1 MREKNATSKVHLQ
14 ATDLHGVGK
23 LAIDATIGLTKLV
36 ETMHHNILRVPGV
49 FGKGTEDPTS
59 GITGLVYR
67 SIRGATNAVGGGLDI
82 LLGQLAGLLRHEAST
97 NARDAVVAALNG
109 VLGDHL
115 VASNNPLAMSMQFRH
130 NGALLTLTK
139 GALRHAIPQPSA
151 RILLL
156 IHGLCMSDVKWQRNG
171 HDHGA
176 AVAAETAFSPP
187 FTTVYLRYNT
197 GLHIS
202 VNGGA
207 LDAQLAALVKAWP
220 VPAEDL
226 TIIAHSMGGL
236 VTRSACYIARHAR
249 HAWPRVLKKIIF
261 LGTPHFG
268 APLERGGNWIDVVL
282 DASPYTMAFSRL
294 GKIRSAGITD
304 LRHAGVRDKD
314 WKERDRFAPS
324 THTKATKAHD
334 VPLPAGVQCYA
345 IAASIG
351 EKSDSIAGQILGD
364 GLVPVESALG
374 RHQDPA
380 HDLAIP
386 KSRQWIGYKMNH
398 MDLLDRQD
406 VYRRIKKWLAEKP

>member
-1 MREKNATSKVHLQ
+1 MRETNTPRKKHLQ

-67 SIRGATNAVGGGLDI
+67 SIRGATSAVGEGLDL
-82 LLGQLAGLLRHEAST
+82 LLGQLAGLLKQEASSD
-97 NARDAVVAALNG
+97 AREAVVAALNG

-115 VASNNPLAMSMQFRH
+115 VASQNPLAMSMQFRH
-130 NGALLTLTK
+130 NGELLTLTK
-139 GALRHAIPQPSA
+139 SGLRNAIPQPGA

-156 IHGLCMSDVKWQRNG
+156 IHGLCMSDVQWLRNG

-176 AVAAETAFSPP
+176 AVAVERAISPA
-187 FTTVYLRYNT
+187 FTTVYLRYNS

-202 VNGGA
+202 VNGRM
-207 LDAQLAALVKAWP
+207 LDTQLAALLKSWP
-220 VPAEDL
+220 VPVEDL

-236 VTRSACYIARHAR
+236 VTRSACDIALHAR
-249 HAWPRVLKKIIF
+249 HAWLRVLKKIIF

-268 APLERGGNWIDVVL
+268 APLERGGNWIDIVL

-304 LRHAGVRDKD
+304 LRHAGVSDTD
-314 WKERDRFAPS
+314 WEQRDRFAPS
-324 THTKATKAHD
+324 TQTKPAKAHD

-345 IAASIG
+345 VAASIG
-351 EKSDSIAGQILGD
+351 KKSGSIAGQILGD

-386 KSRQWIGYKMNH
+386 KARQWIGYEMNH

-406 VYRRIKKWLAEKP
+406 VYRRIKKWLADKP